1 MEFEIDHTQINLNFS
16 FQLKNST
23 AGLVSRSEKTKF
35 NAYPTSPT
43 MRFPMISLLL
53 ICFSAFALQAQ
64 DILVTNVHVVSM
76 ENDRVLKDHALYIS
90 EGKIQKII
98 PLTPQTP
105 RMSADQVID
114 GDGAYVFPGLAEFH
128 AHLPVAD
135 DGSTQ
140 LQEES
145 MWLYLANGV
154 LRIRSMLG
162 HPSHLDLRERV
173 QSGETIGP
181 RVFISG
187 PSFNGNSVSSP
198 EQAAQ
203 MVIDQKAAGYDHLKI
218 HPGVELDEMWEIAK
232 VAKEENIPFGGHVPL
247 AVGIENALGS
257 GFKSVEHMDGYLE
270 GLLPDDLEID
280 PTTSGPFNL
289 KLADQVQMEKL
300 PELITKTI
308 EQGTYIAPTLT
319 LFDRYFGYIP
329 ADEFRLAPEMKY
341 LPGPLIQQW
350 VNTKKQLE
358 RAGMLD
364 REFVEPYL
372 KFRNRLFMDL
382 HRAGV
387 PMIMASDSPQ
397 VFNVPGFSI
406 HHEIELMAEAGMS
419 NYEILKS
426 GSIAP
431 AKYMNA
437 ESEWG
442 RIKEGMLADFVMVKE
457 NPLENLKTMKN
468 PLGVMIEG
476 KWISGEKLQE
486 ELDRIEKN
494 HERK

>member
-1 MEFEIDHTQINLNFS
+1 
-16 FQLKNST
+16 
-23 AGLVSRSEKTKF
+23 
-35 NAYPTSPT
+35 
-43 MRFPMISLLL
+43 MRFTLTPLLL
-53 ICFSAFALQAQ
+53 AIFSALAVQAQ
-64 DILVTNVHVVSM
+64 DLLVTNVHVVSM
-76 ENDRVLKDHALYIS
+76 ENDQVLKDQAIYVS

-98 PLTPQTP
+98 PLTAQTP

-114 GDGAYVFPGLAEFH
+114 GNGAYVFPGLAEFH

-162 HPSHLDLRERV
+162 HPSHLDLRSRV
-173 QSGETIGP
+173 QSGETEGP

-187 PSFNGNSVSSP
+187 PSFNANSVSSP

-203 MVIDQKAAGYDHLKI
+203 MVRDQKDAGYDHLKI
-218 HPGVELDEMWEIAK
+218 HPGVELDEMWEIANT
-232 VAKEENIPFGGHVPL
+232 AKEVGIPFGGHVPL

-257 GFKSVEHMDGYLE
+257 GFKSIEHLDGYME
-270 GLLPDDLEID
+270 GLLPEDFEID

-289 KLADQVQMEKL
+289 KLVDKVEMEKISA
-300 PELITKTI
+300 LIQKTLD
-308 EQGTYIAPTLT
+308 QSTYMAPTLT
-319 LFDRYFGYIP
+319 LFDRYFGYVP
-329 ADEFRLAPEMKY
+329 ADEFRMAPEMKY

-350 VNTKKQLE
+350 VNSKKQLE

-372 KFRNRLFMDL
+372 AFRNQLFMEL

-406 HHEIELMAEAGMS
+406 HHEIELMSKAGMS
-419 NYEILKS
+419 NYEILKT
-426 GSIAP
+426 GSVEP
-431 AKYMNA
+431 ANYMNA
-437 ESEWG
+437 EADWG
-442 RIKEGMLADFVMVKE
+442 MIKEGMLADFVMVTD
-457 NPLENLKTMKN
+457 NPLENLKTMQK
-468 PLGVMIEG
+468 PLGVMMEG
-476 KWISGEKLQE
+476 KWYDQVRLQA

>member
-1 MEFEIDHTQINLNFS
+1 
-16 FQLKNST
+16 
-23 AGLVSRSEKTKF
+23 
-35 NAYPTSPT
+35 
-43 MRFPMISLLL
+43 MRYYVISLLL
-53 ICFSAFALQAQ
+53 IFYSAFAVEAQ
-64 DILVTNVHVVSM
+64 DLLVTNVHVISM
-76 ENDRVLKDHALYIS
+76 ENDQVLKDHALYIS

-114 GDGAYVFPGLAEFH
+114 GNGAYVFPGLAEFH
-128 AHLPVAD
+128 AHLPVAN

-162 HPSHLDLRERV
+162 HPSHLDLKRRV
-173 QSGETIGP
+173 QSGETEGP
-181 RVFISG
+181 RVYISG

-203 MVIDQKAAGYDHLKI
+203 MVIDQKKAGYDHLKI

-232 VAKEENIPFGGHVPL
+232 TAKEENIPFGGHVPL
-247 AVGIENALGS
+247 AVGIDNALGS

-270 GLLPDDLEID
+270 GLLPDDLDID

-289 KLADQVQMEKL
+289 KLADQVLMEKL
-300 PELITKTI
+300 PDLIVKTLQ
-308 EQGTYIAPTLT
+308 QGTYIAPTLT

-364 REFVEPYL
+364 KEYVAPYL
-372 KFRNRLFMDL
+372 AFRNRLFMEL

-406 HHEIELMAEAGMS
+406 HHEIELMSEAGMS
-419 NYEILKS
+419 NYEILKT
-426 GSIAP
+426 GSVEP
-431 AKYMNA
+431 AKYMHA
-437 ESEWG
+437 EADWG
-442 RIKEGMLADFVMVKE
+442 MIKEGMSADFVMVKE
-457 NPLENLKTMKN
+457 NPLENLKTMQK
-468 PLGVMIEG
+468 PLGLAIGG
-476 KWISGEKLQE
+476 KWITGKKLQE

>member
-1 MEFEIDHTQINLNFS
+1 MAFP
-16 FQLKNST
+16 LK
-23 AGLVSRSEKTKF
+23 
-35 NAYPTSPT
+35 
-43 MRFPMISLLL
+43 
-53 ICFSAFALQAQ
+53 AQ
-64 DILVTNVHVVSM
+64 DLLVTNVHVISM
-76 ENDRVLKDHALYIS
+76 ENDQVLKDQAIYIS

-98 PLTPQTP
+98 PLTARTP

-114 GDGAYVFPGLAEFH
+114 GNGAYIFPGLAEFH
-128 AHLPVAD
+128 AHLPVAS

-162 HPSHLDLRERV
+162 HPSHLDLRSRV
-173 QSGETIGP
+173 RSGETLGP

-187 PSFNGNSVSSP
+187 PSFNGNSISSP

-203 MVIDQKAAGYDHLKI
+203 MVKEQKEAGYDHLKI

-232 VAKEENIPFGGHVPL
+232 TAKEEKIPFGGHVPL
-247 AVGIENALGS
+247 AVGIENALGA
-257 GFKSVEHMDGYLE
+257 GFKSIEHMDGYME
-270 GLLPDDLEID
+270 GLLPDNFEID

-289 KLADQVQMEKL
+289 KLVDQVELEKL
-300 PELITKTI
+300 PALIQKTLD
-308 EQGTYIAPTLT
+308 QGTYIAPTLT

-329 ADEFRLAPEMKY
+329 ADEFRLAPEMDY
-341 LPGPLIQQW
+341 LPGPMIQQW
-350 VNTKKQLE
+350 VNSKKQLE

-372 KFRNRLFMDL
+372 AFRNQLFMEL

-406 HHEIELMAEAGMS
+406 HHEIELMSKAGMS
-419 NYEILKS
+419 TYEILKT
-426 GSIAP
+426 GSLEP
-431 AKYMNA
+431 ARYMNA
-437 ESEWG
+437 ASEWG
-442 RIKEGMLADFVMVKE
+442 MIKEGMLADFVMVEE
-457 NPLENLKTMKN
+457 NPLENLKTMHQ
-468 PLGVMIEG
+468 PLGVMIDG
-476 KWISGEKLQE
+476 KWISREKLQK
-486 ELDRIEKN
+486 ELDRIKKN
-494 HERK
+494 HERN